1 LAAENFNWFF
11 GGWRLQARRLA
22 GLWATAF
29 SWFVYLLTLLAAYAL
44 ARHALL
50 FHRDLTSRGVGWP
63 SPEELRW
70 RAGKLWAAGQASWRQ
85 RGRVVELLE
94 VPVTTARQTLWPAAW
109 RGELSAV
116 VDWWKALDAPA
127 RRALGRV
134 AVTDAALALFIL
146 RLVGM
151 W

>member
-1 LAAENFNWFF
+1 
-11 GGWRLQARRLA
+11 LQARPLLA

-50 FHRDLTSRGVGWP
+50 FHRALTSRGVGWP

-94 VPVTTARQTLWPAAW
+94 TPVTAARQPLWPAAW

-116 VDWWKALDAPA
+116 ADWWKALDAPA